1 MPPPPGP
8 PSRLAHAA
16 AAGRRLR
23 RAVLRAARAVGPLD
37 VGTEL
42 RLADAPGV
50 PPELVDGLAH
60 AAAADLVVQTEH
72 VPQLA
77 ARVRVL
83 RVPILPRHA
92 DGMTIGRWIF
102 LTDDRSRA
110 GDRTLLAHELVH
122 VRQYAELGYLRFSWR
137 YLRDYARGLIR
148 LRDGRAAYLA
158 IAAEVEARAD
168 AEAWRGRR
176 RRTARP
182 PA

>member
-1 MPPPPGP
+1 MSPGVDADGQTP
-8 PSRLAHAA
+8 TGSDARGMIAWRIVGSADHPSSRPLPNAV
-16 AAGRRLR
+16 GRIVGRVRRLE
-23 RAVLRAARAVGPLD
+23 G
-37 VGTEL
+37 
-42 RLADAPGV
+42 
-50 PPELVDGLAH
+50 PELSSYDVLD
-60 AAAADLVVQTEH
+60 
-72 VPQLA
+72 PRLA